1 MAKEK
6 RTKPC
11 SNCKK
16 SKVKCLYFNTL
27 PCERC
32 VKSGQAANCQ
42 FVPKLPTLK
51 LPQITL
57 LNNTVHGKNEN
68 EIKLPPLNP
77 IANVQPNQVNRMQTT
92 YMVHSVPQQNMPV
105 VPGPTSGVAT
115 PLDNE
120 SQWKQLIENRIS
132 VFDNKLNDLVDIL
145 KTNQKV
151 LEQQMA
157 YQKQIPR
164 QQTPPQQ
171 SALQNGDYNYS
182 SLPASTSNSP
192 RNTYKTTDQPL
203 HYNNYRNYRG
213 EDENDRRRRF
223 TGDERIEL
231 ESRKRHKGNE
241 RSNKENQSRPE
252 DFRDGFLNIHQAR
265 ELFNFFDAHISPQLF
280 GFEISKFAV
289 DLIWESS
296 PILICAICT
305 IASMHHPSE
314 ELSGKLKEL
323 QGYLHVL
330 CGKLLYQGKPKNE
343 VDGFNTIV
351 ALILCSFWLSDSQM
365 FTGLALQLAK
375 EIGLDSPGL
384 NHELKGSLNEKD
396 RIKLWYLLYVL
407 DGQQSLTFNRQP
419 LVNSQEYSLK
429 HSRSILLQERN
440 LVLLSTVSQIEDKN
454 ENSVIQKRKE
464 TKMIPDDSYIQDA
477 AHKQRFTD
485 MRLVSQVEYNQ
496 ALNEAFQGNAWELLA
511 PSALGIPSKSNLEL
525 DKWMVSWTVLLSP
538 VSSGSVWSSKSTLI
552 YYNFAKMHINSSAV
566 RQLQVDTADERSM
579 FPKWNLSI
587 KPQPPKQR
595 RIVSND
601 VNSEDASDD
610 SDDEEFISN
619 RDHITDNETIVSA
632 SIAINA
638 AQTVLNLV
646 LNDNDIL
653 NNLKYVPVHIH
664 IMLYYAA
671 LLLVNPPLDADG
683 EAVDSKLEE
692 YFNKVISNL
701 SIVKNLHKKIYANL
715 PTDKIFGNRL
725 MGSLDEIVEE
735 NASKIRNELNTAT
748 HLDENV
754 KNVFRKRL
762 RAIEDLEISSS
773 IVELMDSE
781 YGSNSSKS
789 TTPGPEK
796 IFAWPGSNHGHP

>member
-16 SKVKCLYFNTL
+16 SKVKCIYSNTL

-32 VKSGQAANCQ
+32 IKSGQAVNCQ
-42 FVPKLPTLK
+42 FVPKLPSLK
-51 LPQITL
+51 LPQITPL
-57 LNNTVHGKNEN
+57 HNNGRGKNES
-68 EIKLPPLNP
+68 EITLPPLNP
-77 IANVQPNQVNRMQTT
+77 IANVQASQVNRMQPT
-92 YMVHSVPQQNMPV
+92 YMVHSVAQQGMPA
-105 VPGPTSGVAT
+105 VPSPTGGVS

-120 SQWKQLIENRIS
+120 AQWKQLIENRINR
-132 VFDNKLNDLVDIL
+132 FDNKLNDLVDIL

-151 LEQQMA
+151 LLEQQMA
-157 YQKQIPR
+157 YQKQIPY
-164 QQTPPQQ
+164 QQAPRSHNT
-171 SALQNGDYNYS
+171 LQNGEHNYGSMPS
-182 SLPASTSNSP
+182 SVSHSP
-192 RNTYKTTDQPL
+192 TNVHQTRDETL
-203 HYNNYRNYRG
+203 HYINYHDSRG
-213 EDENDRRRRF
+213 AAGHEKRRRRIS
-223 TGDERIEL
+223 DESNEL
-231 ESRKRHKGNE
+231 DSRKRHKGGERNE
-241 RSNKENQSRPE
+241 NENDNRPE
-252 DFRDGFLNIHQAR
+252 DFRDGFLDIHQAR
-265 ELFNFFDAHISPQLF
+265 ELFSFFDAHISPQLF
-280 GFEISKFAV
+280 GFEISRFAV
-289 DLIWESS
+289 DSIWESS

-305 IASMHHPSE
+305 IASMHHPNK
-314 ELSGKLKEL
+314 ELSRKLKEL
-323 QGYLHVL
+323 HGYLHVL

-343 VDGFNTIV
+343 IDGFNTIV

-375 EIGLDSPGL
+375 EIGLDSPVS
-384 NHELKGSLNEKD
+384 NRDSKGPLNEKD

-429 HSRSILLQERN
+429 NSRSILLRERN
-440 LVLLSTVSQIEDKN
+440 LALLSSAAQIEDKN
-454 ENSVIQKRKE
+454 DNSIVQKQEE
-464 TKMIPDDSYIQDA
+464 TKMIPDDARNQEIAY
-477 AHKQRFTD
+477 KQRFTD

-496 ALNEAFQGNAWELLA
+496 ALNEAFQGNAWELLT

-538 VSSGSVWSSKSTLI
+538 VSNGSVWSSKSTLI

-579 FPKWNLSI
+579 FPKWNLSMR
-587 KPQPPKQR
+587 PQAPQQKK
-595 RIVSND
+595 IAHCD
-601 VNSEDASDD
+601 VDSEDESDD
-610 SDDEEFISN
+610 DEFISN
-619 RDHITDNETIVSA
+619 RDHISDDETIVSA

-671 LLLVNPPLDADG
+671 LLLVNPPREADR
-683 EAVDSKLEE
+683 EIDSKLEE
-692 YFNKVISNL
+692 YFNKVLSNL
-701 SIVKNLHKKIYANL
+701 NVVKNLHKKIYANL

-725 MGSLDEIVEE
+725 MRSLSEIVEE
-735 NASKIRNELNTAT
+735 NGSKIRNELNDTN
-748 HLDENV
+748 DISESV
-754 KNVFRKRL
+754 KNAFRKKL

-773 IVELMDSE
+773 VVELIDSD
-781 YGSNSSKS
+781 YGSNSSRS

>member
-16 SKVKCLYFNTL
+16 SKVKCIYSKTL

-42 FVPKLPTLK
+42 FVPKLPSLK
-51 LPQITL
+51 LPQITP
-57 LNNTVHGKNEN
+57 LNNTVRGKNDS
-68 EIKLPPLNP
+68 EITLPPLNP
-77 IANVQPNQVNRMQTT
+77 IANVQTNQVNRMQT
-92 YMVHSVPQQNMPV
+92 YMVHSVPQQGVPV
-105 VPGPTSGVAT
+105 VPGPTGGVA

-151 LEQQMA
+151 LLEQQMA
-157 YQKQIPR
+157 YQKQIPH

-171 SALQNGDYNYS
+171 SALQNGEYNYN
-182 SLPASTSNSP
+182 SLPASMSNSP
-192 RNTYKTTDQPL
+192 RNSHKTIDEPL
-203 HYNNYRNYRG
+203 HYNNYRDYRG
-213 EDENDRRRRF
+213 DDEHDRRRRYI
-223 TGDERIEL
+223 GDEPSKL
-231 ESRKRHKGNE
+231 DSRKRHKGNE
-241 RSNKENQSRPE
+241 RIGKENQSRPE

-265 ELFNFFDAHISPQLF
+265 ELFSFFDTHISPQLF

-289 DLIWESS
+289 DAIWESS

-305 IASMHHPSE
+305 IASMHHPNE

-323 QGYLHVL
+323 HGYLHVL

-375 EIGLDSPGL
+375 EIGLDSPVP

-440 LVLLSTVSQIEDKN
+440 LALLSSVSQIEDKN
-454 ENSVIQKRKE
+454 ESSVVQKQKE
-464 TKMIPDDSYIQDA
+464 TKMIPDDAYIQEA
-477 AHKQRFTD
+477 AHRQRFTD

-538 VSSGSVWSSKSTLI
+538 VSNGSVWSSKSTLI
-552 YYNFAKMHINSSAV
+552 YYNFAKMYINSSAV

-587 KPQPPKQR
+587 KPQAPKQK

-601 VNSEDASDD
+601 VDSEDD

-619 RDHITDNETIVSA
+619 RDHISDDETIVSA

-671 LLLVNPPLDADG
+671 LLLVNPPLEADRDT
-683 EAVDSKLEE
+683 VDSKLED

-701 SIVKNLHKKIYANL
+701 GVVKNLHKKIYTNL

-725 MGSLDEIVEE
+725 MRSLSEIVEE
-735 NASKIRNELNTAT
+735 NASKIRNELNTT
-748 HLDENV
+748 NDISENI
-754 KNVFRKRL
+754 KDVFRKKL

-773 IVELMDSE
+773 IVELIESE
-781 YGSNSSKS
+781 YGSNSSGS
-789 TTPGPEK
+789 ATPGPER